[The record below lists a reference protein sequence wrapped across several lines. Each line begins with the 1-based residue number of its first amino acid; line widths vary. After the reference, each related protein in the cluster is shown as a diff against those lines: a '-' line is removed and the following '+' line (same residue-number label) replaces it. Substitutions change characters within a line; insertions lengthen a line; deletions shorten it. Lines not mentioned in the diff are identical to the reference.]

1 MIDSHS
7 RLDLAMQQLRKLNSC
22 ANLTSANNKKR
33 GCPLGGFCGALSG
46 SFLNGA
52 KQFNIQGKKTIRF
65 LRFPNL
71 VATRTIQMPEQK

>member
-7 RLDLAMQQLRKLNSC
+7 RLDLAMQQLRK
-22 ANLTSANNKKR
+22 LTSANNKKR

-65 LRFPNL
+65 LRFSNL